1 MRKKTMYDI
10 LIQAVC
16 IFCALLILF
25 PILYAASVSFMEQKD
40 VLSSPPNLLPPKPT
54 LENYKTA
61 FSRTMLLR
69 YMLNSFIV
77 ASICSV
83 ARMVTATMA
92 AFAFSFFE
100 FKGKKLLFTLA
111 MATIMIPPDVLI
123 VSNFTTISRMGLINT
138 YAGMCSI
145 FLVSATNVFLLR
157 QFYLSL
163 RGRLRQREIFP
174 LGASAGQQADY
185 GNRIPLF
192 LRQRVEPVRV
202 AHACHQQERD
212 AYHPG
217 GNYHVKGQRVRYL
230 RTGYGRRYC
239 GSSADCASVP
249 DFPEENRQRHDER
262 FCKRIK
268 NSNKLE
274 NPDKEDKTMKLKKMT
289 AAAAAGVMALSLAGC
304 AGGSGDSADKNAAVG
319 TVNEDGTRE
328 VVFWHSMDGVYGEI
342 TQKQVD
348 QFNETIGKEKKIH
361 VTPVFQNWPGTEALT
376 AAMSTDDVENMP
388 DVIQLYG
395 EHVSLVRDYERLVTA
410 EEMLAGEGNSV
421 SKEDLIPNAVSSFSI
436 NGKLAGLPWSTS
448 TLLLYYNQD
457 YLDQIGAQVP
467 QTIDEMASI
476 LGQLKDETDAEYG
489 LNVRVSLFELGNWI
503 ATQGQGTYLGDNE
516 SGHSDK
522 MKTMA
527 CEEALDKYLAEW
539 QKVVDTGAYKPTND
553 SINEEFAQGINAM
566 AIMSSSRIPTI
577 KELVGDSFNWGV
589 AQIPLVTSDDIGGAY
604 PSGSGLFLLNRG
616 DDETVKAAW
625 EFEQYM
631 VSPEAQAM
639 WLEGAGYV
647 PVNKNSAELE
657 SYQNAIA
664 ETPQLAVPGEVMMK
678 ANEAVLAPFVPNSD
692 AVDTTIKDA
701 MLMFGNG
708 QASAEDTKTAIIDGC
723 NQIFNDYYRANGE

>member
-1 MRKKTMYDI
+1 
-10 LIQAVC
+10 
-16 IFCALLILF
+16 
-25 PILYAASVSFMEQKD
+25 
-40 VLSSPPNLLPPKPT
+40 
-54 LENYKTA
+54 
-61 FSRTMLLR
+61 
-69 YMLNSFIV
+69 
-77 ASICSV
+77 
-83 ARMVTATMA
+83 
-92 AFAFSFFE
+92 
-100 FKGKKLLFTLA
+100 
-111 MATIMIPPDVLI
+111 
-123 VSNFTTISRMGLINT
+123 
-138 YAGMCSI
+138 
-145 FLVSATNVFLLR
+145 
-157 QFYLSL
+157 
-163 RGRLRQREIFP
+163 
-174 LGASAGQQADY
+174 
-185 GNRIPLF
+185 
-192 LRQRVEPVRV
+192 
-202 AHACHQQERD
+202 
-212 AYHPG
+212 
-217 GNYHVKGQRVRYL
+217 
-230 RTGYGRRYC
+230 
-239 GSSADCASVP
+239 
-249 DFPEENRQRHDER
+249 
-262 FCKRIK
+262 
-268 NSNKLE
+268 
-274 NPDKEDKTMKLKKMT
+274 MKLKKMT

-410 EEMLAGEGNSV
+410 EDMLAGEGNSV

-467 QTIDEMASI
+467 QTIDEMASM

-503 ATQGQGTYLGDNE
+503 ATQGEGTYLGDNE

-589 AQIPLVTSDDIGGAY
+589 AQIPLVSSDDIGGAY

-616 DDETVKAAW
+616 DEETVKAAW

-631 VSPEAQAM
+631 VSAEAQAM
-639 WLEGAGYV
+639 WLDGAGYV

-657 SYQNAIA
+657 SCQNAIA